1 MAQLRQRPA
10 IDLRAS
16 VARVAKGGI
25 PIRAEERLAEEVGAH
40 ARLFTSD
47 LSVPEFLLAR
57 DADVHPISQVMGSCI
72 YHVGQIP
79 DYKGKTS
86 EISIISDGHRASRRK
101 ALARLFTEAQLVG
114 ADAVVGVHLRD
125 RMITMGSR
133 GKGGD
138 DGGEI
143 LEFTVVGTAV
153 KAPWITHP
161 KGSPIITDLSGQELW
176 ALAQDGFEPCG
187 FLFEFC
193 RYHVWHVTSGVGN
206 GSVELTQA
214 SQAVETARTI
224 ASGRLLQ
231 QANQFGAEYV
241 IGSDLKVKVKE
252 VPCGYGGCQLDDID
266 IDVSWFGTGVRRI
279 PERQAQRAHEVP
291 QLILSMMP
299 LGRRHDDVIEAE
311 DDADEIEI
319 AAEEAEEMALERDE
333 DGGDDA

>member
-1 MAQLRQRPA
+1 MSNVRNRPA
-10 IDLRAS
+10 INIAQSLNEVRG
-16 VARVAKGGI
+16 GGI
-25 PIRAEERLAEEVGAH
+25 PLRAKERLAEEAGAH

-57 DADVHPISQVMGSCI
+57 DAHVQPISQVMGSCI

-101 ALARLFTEAQLVG
+101 AVARLFTEAQLVG
-114 ADAVVGVHLRD
+114 ADAVIGVHLRD
-125 RMITMGSR
+125 RMITMGAR

-153 KAPWITHP
+153 RAPWITHQR
-161 KGSPIITDLSGQELW
+161 GQPIITDLSGQELW

-206 GSVELTQA
+206 GTVELTQA
-214 SQAVETARTI
+214 SNAVEQARQI
-224 ASGRLLQ
+224 ASQRLLQ
-231 QANQFGAEYV
+231 QANQFGAEFV

-252 VPCGYGGCQLDDID
+252 VPCGYGGCQLDDLD
-266 IDVSWFGTGVRRI
+266 VDVSWFGTGVRRI
-279 PERQAQRAHEVP
+279 PERQAERAHEVP
-291 QLILSMMP
+291 PLILSMVP
-299 LGRRHDDVIEAE
+299 LGRRHDDVIEGE

-333 DGGDDA
+333 DAGDG